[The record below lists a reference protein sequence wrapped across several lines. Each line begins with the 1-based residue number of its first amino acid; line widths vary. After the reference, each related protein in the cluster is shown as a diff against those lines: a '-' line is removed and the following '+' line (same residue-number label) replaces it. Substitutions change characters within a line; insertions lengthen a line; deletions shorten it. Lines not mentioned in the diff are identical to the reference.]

1 MTLLWLKISRGLL
14 VGGVAL
20 SLVSPVLA
28 GDPAKAP
35 SIVPLVNP
43 VSEKGAAGLFNKIVM
58 ARGAEI
64 DPGRTGYHMIR
75 AIEPASIFPPNTPEI
90 YIVMELK
97 QSAFDMFELIARFI
111 LEDPEGKPVGR
122 LLHTDRAHFEFSD
135 TGGYMTMKQPP
146 GGFSIGD
153 YRVEIHYGEQV
164 NDISLLTIIR
174 FQVLPA
180 TATTPPSQP

>member
-1 MTLLWLKISRGLL
+1 MKPLLPKISRGL
-14 VGGVAL
+14 VVVGVAL

-28 GDPAKAP
+28 GDPTKAP

-58 ARGAEI
+58 AHGAEI

-75 AIEPASIFPPNTPEI
+75 AIEPASVFSPSTPEI
-90 YIVMELK
+90 YVVMELK

-135 TGGYMTMKQPP
+135 TGGYMTMKRPP

-164 NDISLLTIIR
+164 NEISLLTLVR
-174 FQVLPA
+174 FQVLPDPA
-180 TATTPPSQP
+180 APPPSQP

>member
-1 MTLLWLKISRGLL
+1 MKPLLPKISRGLVV
-14 VGGVAL
+14 VGVTL
-20 SLVSPVLA
+20 SLASPVLA
-28 GDPAKAP
+28 GDQVKDT

-43 VSEKGAAGLFNKIVM
+43 VSEKGAAGLFRKIIM

-64 DPGRTGYHMIR
+64 DPGQAGYHMIR
-75 AIEPASIFPPNTPEI
+75 AIEPASVFPPSTPEI
-90 YIVMELK
+90 YVVMELK

-111 LEDPEGKPVGR
+111 LEDPDGKPVGR

-135 TGGYMTMKQPP
+135 TGGYMTMKRPP

-164 NDISLLTIIR
+164 NEISLLTLIR
-174 FQVLPA
+174 FQVLADSSAP
-180 TATTPPSQP
+180 PPSQP

>member
-1 MTLLWLKISRGLL
+1 MKLLLLKISRGL
-14 VGGVAL
+14 VVVGVAL

-28 GDPAKAP
+28 GDPAKGT

-64 DPGRTGYHMIR
+64 DPGQAGYHMIR
-75 AIEPASIFPPNTPEI
+75 AIEPASIFPPNIPEI
-90 YIVMELK
+90 YVVMEFK

-111 LEDPEGKPVGR
+111 LEDPDGKPVGR

-135 TGGYMTMKQPP
+135 TGGYMTMKRPP

-164 NDISLLTIIR
+164 NEISLLTLIR
-174 FQVLPA
+174 FQVLA
-180 TATTPPSQP
+180 AISTPPPSRP

>member
-1 MTLLWLKISRGLL
+1 MRLLFLKISPGL
-14 VGGVAL
+14 VVVGVAL
-20 SLVSPVLA
+20 TLVSPVLA

-43 VSEKGAAGLFNKIVM
+43 VSEKGAAGLFRKIIM

-64 DPGRTGYHMIR
+64 DPGQAGYHMIR
-75 AIEPASIFPPNTPEI
+75 AIEPASVFPPNTPEI
-90 YIVMELK
+90 YVVMELK

-135 TGGYMTMKQPP
+135 TGGYMTMKRPP
-146 GGFSIGD
+146 GGFSIGN

-164 NDISLLTIIR
+164 NEISLLTLIR
-174 FQVLPA
+174 FQVLPGPA
-180 TATTPPSQP
+180 ATTPSQR

>member
-1 MTLLWLKISRGLL
+1 MKLLLLKISRGLL
-14 VGGVAL
+14 FGGVVL
-20 SLVSPVLA
+20 SLVSPVFA
-28 GDPAKAP
+28 ADPAKAP

-43 VSEKGAAGLFNKIVM
+43 VSEKGAAGLFNKIVT

-75 AIEPASIFPPNTPEI
+75 AIEPASIFPPSTPEI
-90 YIVMELK
+90 YVVMELK

-111 LEDPEGKPVGR
+111 LEDPEGKPIGK

-135 TGGYMTMKQPP
+135 TGGYMTMKRPP
-146 GGFSIGD
+146 GGFTIGD

-164 NDISLLTIIR
+164 NDISLLTLIR
-174 FQVLPA
+174 FQVLAA
-180 TATTPPSQP
+180 TSTPPPSRP

>member
-1 MTLLWLKISRGLL
+1 MKLLLLKISRGL
-14 VGGVAL
+14 VVVGVAL
-20 SLVSPVLA
+20 SLVSSVLA
-28 GDPAKAP
+28 GDPAKGT

-64 DPGRTGYHMIR
+64 DPAQTGYHMIR
-75 AIEPASIFPPNTPEI
+75 AIEPASVFPSSTPEI
-90 YIVMELK
+90 YLVMEFK
-97 QSAFDMFELIARFI
+97 QSAFDMFELIGRFI

-135 TGGYMTMKQPP
+135 TGGYMTMKRPP

-164 NDISLLTIIR
+164 NDISLLTLIR
-174 FQVLPA
+174 FQVLPGPA
-180 TATTPPSQP
+180 ATPPSQP